1 MLLAVVANAAVSCV
15 GSVFLTLGF
24 QQENAGITSV
34 MRYFD
39 VLFVFIWD
47 TTLLGERV
55 NAYNVFTFG
64 GLVIIAGAVSI
75 GVRRARAK

>member
-1 MLLAVVANAAVSCV
+1 MLLAVVASAAVSCV

-24 QQENAGITSV
+24 QQENAGIASV

-47 TTLLGERV
+47 TTLLGEKSNSYSV
-55 NAYNVFTFG
+55 FG

-75 GVRRARAK
+75 GVRRARAKK